1 MLNVKLCSM
10 KQSELGR
17 NNIYMWNLLISYVIQ
32 LHTFLFQMQIILS
45 GIQLRDYNKILKR
58 RGEQDKSIFDE
69 AFL

>member
-1 MLNVKLCSM
+1 M
-10 KQSELGR
+10 Q
-17 NNIYMWNLLISYVIQ
+17 NLLISYVIQ

-45 GIQLRDYNKILKR
+45 VIQLRDYNKILKR